1 MKVSTF
7 VRDLSDAGLRWVKQ
21 IGIDEVVLRLEYIPE
36 YADTGCLEEDTLRNL
51 VDRFDSFG
59 LRIGM
64 VNLAITHLWDIYFDR
79 PGAAKQLENIQL
91 LFPRLS
97 KAGIDLIGIKPNN
110 AQYLPPAHI
119 PGKTEEFGRGGY
131 DSLVNI
137 DHIPTLEGDTPDWK
151 MGSSWLVGYT
161 RALLRVRD
169 PISL

>member
-91 LFPRLS
+91 LFHGCPRRES
-97 KAGIDLIGIKPNN
+97 I
-110 AQYLPPAHI
+110 
-119 PGKTEEFGRGGY
+119 
-131 DSLVNI
+131 
-137 DHIPTLEGDTPDWK
+137 
-151 MGSSWLVGYT
+151 
-161 RALLRVRD
+161 
-169 PISL
+169 